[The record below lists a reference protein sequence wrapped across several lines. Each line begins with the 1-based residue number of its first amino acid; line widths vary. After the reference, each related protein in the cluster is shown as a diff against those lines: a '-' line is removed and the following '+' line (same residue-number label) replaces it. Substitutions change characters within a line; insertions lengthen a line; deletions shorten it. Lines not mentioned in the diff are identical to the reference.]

1 MLSFQRC
8 CFSNFRV
15 NYFVIARQY
24 FRYFSDV
31 VSMGLLFLT
40 LVDLLLVV
48 IL

>member
-1 MLSFQRC
+1 MLSFERC
-8 CFSNFRV
+8 YFSKFRV
-15 NYFVIARQY
+15 NYSVIARQY
-24 FRYFSDV
+24 FRYFRDV